1 MIRWSMQL
9 LCLLLIVGAGLT
21 WLSLRSAQPRTTPI
35 TLDELKQCAELVTL
49 QVPVQQL
56 AEAHVRGYTGG
67 IRCLVLAYGQAWI
80 ATDLDQARLETDD
93 HGVTLYLMQPR
104 VIACTLDYTRSSVVF
119 IARRGAW
126 IILPGEAGESTVI
139 GQALRQAEQ
148 AMADMAGD
156 PLHIASARRKAEQV
170 INAVFADQPLR
181 IMWTDT
187 GR

>member
-104 VIACTLDYTRSSVVF
+104 IIACTLVTAALTLWLLLTPQPYAKMLHLLGPLV
-119 IARRGAW
+119 
-126 IILPGEAGESTVI
+126 LPAPAG
-139 GQALRQAEQ
+139 
-148 AMADMAGD
+148 
-156 PLHIASARRKAEQV
+156 
-170 INAVFADQPLR
+170 
-181 IMWTDT
+181 
-187 GR
+187 